1 MCSHPARF
9 APEPHFHH
17 AMQLRNPPYSD
28 TPGPSVAALA
38 DRSTVTGVTHPST
51 AAHAAHP
58 DNTVGVA
65 HRRYA
70 GRLVETGE
78 GDHERTP
85 WLRRTVVDV
94 LVDGPGPSRT
104 LSYLVPENLAV
115 ASGDAVHLPYG
126 HEERHGLVL
135 GTSVTP
141 TMATRDLIS
150 VFGQRVDPLD
160 LALAE
165 RIAAQH
171 LCPFWQIA
179 SRLSPSSNR
188 NAAPIDAGS
197 AVLARPQLERN
208 EPLFP
213 TDAPTRRMYLRSPLH
228 DPARL
233 AAREASRILA
243 EVTERDRD
251 AAPTEQPQIL
261 ILAPSVDLVERIV
274 AEFSSGA
281 TRLDAAADPGAWPG
295 FRHGSVPI
303 GVGTR
308 IAALYSAKR
317 LAGIVVV
324 ESDHPGHDE
333 QHLPYTNA
341 AAIAA
346 TRAAEHGIAYSA
358 ISASPTP
365 VSLANGVKLVSL
377 ASPIDWPKVSVIDRT
392 SVEPSARLVPPVL
405 AARIRRALE
414 SGREVVALCDR
425 RPALRYCQVCKT
437 PRPCE
442 RCTENACE
450 QHAPVTACVKCGD
463 RRARVVGWDAT
474 RVQRVLNIDAYTL
487 IELERLPRADRL
499 VVLFDVDRI
508 LDAPRLDPV
517 TAFAQTATRLAGAA
531 GEHGE
536 LLVCTSQ
543 PGHELLG
550 MLVERDQL
558 ALTKHAWNAAK
569 DAMLPPFG
577 HLVTIRVAR
586 ANAPSVYGWPG
597 KVAGP
602 SRRGD
607 EWEILVRL
615 STNELPLIEEQIERL
630 RNRGKLRY
638 WVR

>member
-1 MCSHPARF
+1 
-9 APEPHFHH
+9 
-17 AMQLRNPPYSD
+17 
-28 TPGPSVAALA
+28 
-38 DRSTVTGVTHPST
+38 VTHPST
-51 AAHAAHP
+51 AEHDALSDDTA
-58 DNTVGVA
+58 GVA

-78 GDHERTP
+78 GEHEHAP
-85 WLRRTVVDV
+85 WLRRAVVDV

-104 LSYLVPENLAV
+104 LSYLVPESLAV
-115 ASGDAVHLPYG
+115 ATGDAVHLPYG

-135 GTSVTP
+135 GASVTP

-179 SRLSPSSNR
+179 SRVSPSSNR
-188 NAAPIDAGS
+188 NATPVDAG
-197 AVLARPQLERN
+197 APRLARPELERN

-213 TDAPTRRMYLRSPLH
+213 SDAPSRRMYLRSPLH

-233 AAREASRILA
+233 AAREAARILA
-243 EVTERDRD
+243 ELTERDRD
-251 AAPTEQPQIL
+251 VAPAAQPQIL

-281 TRLDAAADPGAWPG
+281 IRLDAAAEAGAWPG
-295 FRHGSVPI
+295 FRHGTVPV

-324 ESDHPGHDE
+324 EADHPGHDE
-333 QHLPYTNA
+333 QQLPYTNA
-341 AAIAA
+341 ATIAA
-346 TRAAEHGIAYSA
+346 TRAAAHGIPYSA

-365 VSLANGVKLVSL
+365 VSLANGVKLVPL

-405 AARIRRALE
+405 AARIRRAQE

-442 RCTENACE
+442 RCSDHACE
-450 QHAPVTACVKCGD
+450 QHAPLTACTRCGD
-463 RRARVVGWDAT
+463 RRARVTGWDAT
-474 RVQRVLNIDAYTL
+474 RVQRLLHIDAYTL

-499 VVLFDVDRI
+499 VVLFDADRL
-508 LDAPRLDPV
+508 LDALRLDPV

-531 GEHGE
+531 GERGE

-558 ALTKHAWNAAK
+558 ALTKHAWDAAK
-569 DAMLPPFG
+569 TAGLPPFG

-586 ANAPSVYGWPG
+586 TNAPSVHGWPG

-615 STNELPLIEEQIERL
+615 GTGELPLLAEQIERL
-630 RNRGKLRY
+630 RNRGKLRF